1 MKTNVK
7 MLLGNRIKELRH
19 GRGFSQEQL
28 AELIEI
34 DTKHLSRIETGVNA
48 PTVDRLE
55 IIAKALDVEV
65 RSLFDFGHLDSR
77 DAQLEGIEEM
87 LKELDE
93 NDLKVIYR
101 IVKSFREG

>member
-1 MKTNVK
+1 MKSAK
-7 MLLGNRIKELRH
+7 QLLGARIKELR
-19 GRGFSQEQL
+19 RARSLSQEEF
-28 AELIEI
+28 AEKIGIEPQ
-34 DTKHLSRIETGVNA
+34 HLSRIETGVNA

-55 IIAKALDVEV
+55 IIAKALGVEV

-77 DAQLEGIEEM
+77 DTQLEGIEEM

-101 IVKSFREG
+101 IVRSFRG